1 MKEES
6 EDLTTFVCHNGLYR
20 FKVMPF
26 GLVNS
31 ASSYNRMMRK
41 LLEGLKQLE
50 TYVDDVLAHTR
61 SWEEHLEVLRRF
73 FEKVRIAKL
82 TLKPQKCQL
91 GFEAIDF
98 LGHTVSN
105 DQIKPKEKAVQ
116 KIKEMPRPRNK
127 KQVRSFL
134 GALNYYRKFIPNCAE
149 IMKPLT
155 ELTKKEQK

>member
-1 MKEES
+1 M
-6 EDLTTFVCHNGLYR
+6 CHSGLYR
-20 FKVMPF
+20 FKAMPF
-26 GLVNS
+26 KFGNS
-31 ASSYNRMMRK
+31 SSSYNRMMKK

-61 SWEEHLEVLRRF
+61 SWKEHLELLRKF
-73 FEKVRIAKL
+73 FERLRERKL
-82 TLKPQKCQL
+82 TLKPQKCQP
-91 GFEAIDF
+91 GFETVDF

-105 DQIKPKEKAVQ
+105 DQIKPKEEAVE
-116 KIKEMPRPRNK
+116 KINEMPRPRNK